1 MDPVA
6 KRLASACQLADGR
19 RVVATDIERHLGTR
33 FTVDTIEALRRRFP
47 RARFVWLMG
56 ADSFRDLPRWRR
68 WIAIARHVPIAVFPR
83 PSYNR
88 PALAG
93 RAAHRL
99 AHARRSPRDGRGLAL
114 AAPPAWAYLI
124 GRETSISATALRAAA
139 AGSTR
144 RSAMAEGQR
153 P

>member
-1 MDPVA
+1 MTPHA
-6 KRLASACQLADGR
+6 ARLASARAIADGR

-47 RARFVWLMG
+47 CVRFVWLMG

-68 WIAIARHVPIAVFPR
+68 WTAIARQMPIAVFPR
-83 PSYNR
+83 PSYNHA
-88 PALAG
+88 ALSG

-99 AHARRSPRDGRGLAL
+99 ARGRKRPREAKGLTLART
-114 AAPPAWAYLI
+114 PAWTYLTA
-124 GRETSISATALRAAA
+124 RETSISATALREA
-139 AGSTR
+139 AGSRIGAVRATR
-144 RSAMAEGQR
+144 GER